1 MAIKIFI
8 LICFFIIAICE
19 IIITKNNILFFKLH
33 LKHFKLDEERYNFF
47 KAQALKRELYENHT
61 SQNDR

>member
-1 MAIKIFI
+1 MITKILI

-19 IIITKNNILFFKLH
+19 IIITINNILFFKLH
-33 LKHFKLDEERYNFF
+33 FKHFKLDEERHNFF

-61 SQNDR
+61 SQNAR